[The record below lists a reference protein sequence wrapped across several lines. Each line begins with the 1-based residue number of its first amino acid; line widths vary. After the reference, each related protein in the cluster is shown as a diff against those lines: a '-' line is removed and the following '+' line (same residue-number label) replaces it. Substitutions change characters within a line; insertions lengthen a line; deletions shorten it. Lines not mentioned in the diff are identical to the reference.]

1 MEQQGQP
8 AASRA
13 GGQALQA
20 AVVVDVAV
28 GDDDGPQPGRVD
40 LHDVEVVAEALGR
53 HAAVVQDGVAV
64 SARLDR
70 DQGREP
76 VLGHQL
82 LAVGEVVGQREPP
95 HALGPGGQDV
105 DVVVDHQGDL
115 DGVDRFQLDHAG

>member
-1 MEQQGQP
+1 VEQQGQT
-8 AASRA
+8 AAARA

-40 LHDVEVVAEALGR
+40 LHDVEVVGQAPRG
-53 HAAVVQDGVAV
+53 HAAVVQDRAAAAAGG
-64 SARLDR
+64 DR

-76 VLGHQL
+76 VLGDQL
-82 LAVGEVVGQREPP
+82 LVVEEVVGQREAP
-95 HALGPGGQDV
+95 HPLGPGGQDV

-115 DGVDRFQLDHAG
+115 DGIHRLQLGHAG